1 MAARARKD
9 APVNKVKAL
18 SHPTPPASKMQA
30 HAPPP
35 RTPGPAA
42 APIRNLD
49 PDIRVALAGQP
60 PAVRA
65 GVLEVARRKGST

>member
-1 MAARARKD
+1 
-9 APVNKVKAL
+9 
-18 SHPTPPASKMQA
+18 MQA

-42 APIRNLD
+42 APIRDLD
-49 PDIRVALAGQP
+49 PGIRAALSGQP

-65 GVLEVARRKGST
+65 GVLEVARRKGGA